1 MLGWK
6 AFMKILAFCH
16 HPQMRYEAVKRGF
29 SRFGLWFTSIWI
41 AMALLA
47 GSASAASNDFAF
59 YGYKPQAVIGK
70 TTPLEVIGTHGPLQS
85 VVITPAD
92 GLTVEGIRDK
102 ALEPGRWIRK
112 GAKLWEFQLTVAPG
126 SPAGE
131 RSVVLKTPNGDSKTE
146 TIVLVP
152 YVPVIES
159 FKILSAERSNA
170 AVEFELVVLDEGGK
184 LGPGDPVSVHHK
196 LLCGGSGIFGTTF
209 TKVNEQKASKTA
221 IIRTSFSQV
230 GSSASGTCEFFFSVA
245 NDAGY
250 ESPEQHTTVKFQ

>member
-1 MLGWK
+1 
-6 AFMKILAFCH
+6 MKILALCH
-16 HPQMRYEAVKRGF
+16 HPQMRHEAVKQGF

-47 GSASAASNDFAF
+47 GSAAAASNDFAF

-170 AVEFELVVLDEGGK
+170 A
-184 LGPGDPVSVHHK
+184 
-196 LLCGGSGIFGTTF
+196 
-209 TKVNEQKASKTA
+209 KVNEQKASKTA